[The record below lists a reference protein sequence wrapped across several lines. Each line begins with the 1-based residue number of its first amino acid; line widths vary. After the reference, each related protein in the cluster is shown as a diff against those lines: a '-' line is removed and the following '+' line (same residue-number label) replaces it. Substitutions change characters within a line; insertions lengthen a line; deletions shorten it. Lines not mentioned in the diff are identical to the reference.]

1 MGAHAYVDQPKEV
14 RAKSLGLTLLRPTT
28 RASLTPP
35 SLLSPLPHEVL
46 VLDEGI
52 AVATYEDD
60 GSVQYGSLG
69 DLLRD
74 HGLDESDLE
83 VVERVRGVGRWG

>member
-1 MGAHAYVDQPKEV
+1 M
-14 RAKSLGLTLLRPTT
+14 
-28 RASLTPP
+28 
-35 SLLSPLPHEVL
+35 LSPLPHEVL